1 MIDGIIFKQ
10 MVISAANNIDNKKQS
25 INDLNVF
32 PVPDGDT
39 GTNMSMTICAARAEL
54 EKINSDEIGVVSD
67 KVATALLKG
76 ARGNSGVILSLLFRG
91 FSKELKGVKSV
102 DSIGFANAL
111 NSGVKA
117 AYGAVM
123 KPTEGTILTVA
134 RVAAQK
140 ALENANKITDTTKLF
155 ELVYNTASE
164 TLDKT
169 PEMLPVLKQAKV
181 VDAGGKGLLEIYF
194 GMLSFLR
201 DGVVI
206 EAQEASEQTVQKAD
220 FQSFNTEDI
229 KFAYCTEFLIEKSES
244 ANAESFKKFLYTIGD
259 SVVAVDDTDIIKVH
273 VHTNNP
279 GKVLEEALKNGSLI
293 KIKIE
298 NMKEQHS
305 EQASGQAET
314 QADTT
319 EDEVAQA
326 EKTFGFVSVCAG
338 EGLSVVFSDLGV
350 DKIVEGGQTM
360 NPSTDDLIKA
370 INSVPAEIVFV
381 LPNNKNIIMA
391 ASQAAEIAQKE
402 VVVIPSKTIPQGIT
416 SMLEFNPDASKEENS
431 QAMMAA
437 CEKVKTG
444 QITFAARDSEFDGHQ
459 IKEGEILGLIENKV
473 TFVEK
478 DIDIC
483 IDKVAAELTKDGAG
497 YVTLFYGSDVNEEQ
511 AEAVNERLI
520 NSLNCDINTINGGQP
535 IYYYIIS
542 AE

>member
-1 MIDGIIFKQ
+1 MIDGIVFKQ
-10 MVISAANNIDNKKQS
+10 MVISAANNISNKKQS

-39 GTNMSMTICAARAEL
+39 GTNMSMTICAARSEL
-54 EKINSDEIGVVSD
+54 EKIDSDDIGVVSD

-91 FSKELKGVKSV
+91 ISKELKGVKSA
-102 DSIGFANAL
+102 DSIVFAKSL

-134 RVAAQK
+134 RVAAQEALNK
-140 ALENANKITDTTKLF
+140 ADAIKDTTKLF
-155 ELVYNTASE
+155 ELVYNTACE

-201 DGVVI
+201 DGIVI
-206 EAQEASEQTVQKAD
+206 QAQDASEQTVQKAD

-229 KFAYCTEFLIEKSES
+229 KFAYCTEFLIEKSSS
-244 ANAESFKKFLYTIGD
+244 ANAEALKKFLYSIGD
-259 SVVAVDDTDIIKVH
+259 SVVAVDDTEIIKVH
-273 VHTNNP
+273 VHTNHP

-305 EQASGQAET
+305 EQLSVQAEIDSA
-314 QADTT
+314 Q
-319 EDEVAQA
+319 EDVVAQS

-338 EGLSVVFSDLGV
+338 EGLSAVFSDLGV

-370 INSVPAEIVFV
+370 INSVPAEIV
-381 LPNNKNIIMA
+381 
-391 ASQAAEIAQKE
+391 
-402 VVVIPSKTIPQGIT
+402 
-416 SMLEFNPDASKEENS
+416 
-431 QAMMAA
+431 
-437 CEKVKTG
+437 
-444 QITFAARDSEFDGHQ
+444 
-459 IKEGEILGLIENKV
+459 
-473 TFVEK
+473 
-478 DIDIC
+478 
-483 IDKVAAELTKDGAG
+483 
-497 YVTLFYGSDVNEEQ
+497 
-511 AEAVNERLI
+511 
-520 NSLNCDINTINGGQP
+520 
-535 IYYYIIS
+535 
-542 AE
+542 